1 LSAKKGFG
9 TEETSKKKNKKIE
22 PVLMQEKAEKPMNAG
37 QKALEEL
44 RRQRAEAKDA
54 ELRKVRDML
63 AADKQVEQSPATI
76 PEKVAQRMGQRM
88 LPFVGVPLFLAMGTF
103 VAFWYFATYKNMEFQ
118 PTVVAGTT
126 SGLLFVGL
134 MVRRLVGAGD
144 SISLIKS
151 ELIHPFSIV
160 IVSM

>member
-9 TEETSKKKNKKIE
+9 AEETSKKKSRKSE
-22 PVLMQEKAEKPMNAG
+22 PVVMQEKAETSTNAG

-54 ELRKVRDML
+54 ELRKVREML

-88 LPFVGVPLFLAMGTF
+88 LPFVGAPLFLAMGTF

-134 MVRRLVGAGD
+134 MVRALVGSGYIQ
-144 SISLIKS
+144 SG
-151 ELIHPFSIV
+151 
-160 IVSM
+160 